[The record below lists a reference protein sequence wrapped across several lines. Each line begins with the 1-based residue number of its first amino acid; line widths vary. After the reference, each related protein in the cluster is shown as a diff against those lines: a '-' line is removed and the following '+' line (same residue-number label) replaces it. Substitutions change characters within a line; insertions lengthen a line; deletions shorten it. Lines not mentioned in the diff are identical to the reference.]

1 MKNRLPIIASIAL
14 AMGVMLGVM
23 LPRENKASNSQGVAE
38 SGVPTVSVPAGSSN
52 FNKLNYV
59 LYLLKSMYVDSIKT
73 DELTEKIIPRVLEEL
88 DPHSTYVPKD
98 EVEMTNSDLEGSF
111 SGIGVQFNI
120 QNDTVMVVDVI
131 AGGPSEKVGIMPGD
145 RIIEV
150 NDSAFVGKELNNN
163 KVLKTLRG
171 EKDTKVKVG
180 IKRNSSKETLYFTI
194 TRGDIPVN
202 SVDIAYS
209 ITPKIGYIKVSR
221 FGANT
226 YNEFV
231 TELTKLKKQGC
242 EEFMIDL
249 RYNSGGYLHAAI
261 KMINEF
267 LEKDQLIVY
276 TEGRSYPRED
286 ALANGKG
293 MFKNNRICVLIN
305 EWSAS
310 ASEIFAGAIQDQ
322 DRGTIIGRRSFGKGL
337 VQQQVPIFDG
347 SEVRITIA
355 HYYTPSGRSIQKPYE
370 GGNLEEYEKDILNRY
385 EHGEFFSSDSI
396 AAGDSIKYYTREGR
410 IVYGGGGIMPDYFVP
425 QDTTGHTAYYTE
437 VQNKG
442 YTYSFAFQYSDKNRS
457 TLKKFK
463 DYNELC
469 AYLDKE
475 NINLQFYKFAESKGV
490 SPEAKGQAEAADVIN
505 NILKA
510 YICRN
515 ILGESAFY
523 PILNS
528 KDETIIK
535 ALEIMQEQF
544 LKTIEPSVKQ

>member
-1 MKNRLPIIASIAL
+1 MKNRLPIIASL
-14 AMGVMLGVM
+14 AMALGIMLGVM

-38 SGVPTVSVPAGSSN
+38 SGVPTISVPAGSSN

-120 QNDTVMVVDVI
+120 QNDTIMVVDVI
-131 AGGPSEKVGIMPGD
+131 SGGPSEKVGILPGD

-150 NDSAFVGKELNNN
+150 NDSSFVGKDINNN

-171 EKDTKVKVG
+171 PKDTKVNVG

-202 SVDIAYS
+202 SVDIAYA

-267 LEKDQLIVY
+267 LENDQLIVY

-347 SEVRITIA
+347 SEVRLTIA

-396 AAGDSIKYYTREGR
+396 VAGDSIKYYTREGR

-535 ALEIMQEQF
+535 ALEVMQ
-544 LKTIEPSVKQ
+544 

>member
-1 MKNRLPIIASIAL
+1 MKNKYPIIASLAL
-14 AMGVMLGVM
+14 ALGITLGVM
-23 LPRENKASNSQGVAE
+23 LPRENQASNSLNSNTEISNTQ
-38 SGVPTVSVPAGSSN
+38 VSTFPMGSNN
-52 FNKLNYV
+52 FNKLNY
-59 LYLLKSMYVDSIKT
+59 LLFLLKSMYVDSIKT
-73 DELTEKIIPRVLEEL
+73 EELTEKIIPLVLEEL

-98 EVEMTNSDLEGSF
+98 EVEMANDDLEGSF

-120 QNDTVMVVDVI
+120 QNDTIMVVDVI
-131 AGGPSEKVGIMPGD
+131 SGGPSEKVGILPGD

-150 NDSAFVGKELNNN
+150 NDSSFVGKDINNN

-171 EKDTKVKVG
+171 KKDTKVNVG

-202 SVDIAYS
+202 SVDIAYP

-231 TELTKLKKQGC
+231 TELTKLKKMGC

-267 LEKDQLIVY
+267 LEKGELIVY

-286 ALANGKG
+286 AIANGKG
-293 MFKNNRICVLIN
+293 MFKDIKVCVLIN

-322 DRGTIIGRRSFGKGL
+322 DRGIIIGRRSFGKGL
-337 VQQQVPIFDG
+337 VQQQMPLLDG
-347 SEVRITIA
+347 SEVRLTIA

-396 AAGDSIKYYTREGR
+396 VASDSIKYYTKNGR
-410 IVYGGGGIMPDYFVP
+410 VVYGGGGIMPDYFVP
-425 QDTTGHTAYYTE
+425 QDTTSHTPYYTE
-437 VQNKG
+437 AQNKG
-442 YTYSFAFQYSDKNRS
+442 YIYSFAFQYSDKNRS

-469 AYLDKE
+469 NYLDKE
-475 NINLQFYKFAESKGV
+475 NINLQFYKYAESKGLT
-490 SPEAKGQAEAADVIN
+490 SETAGQTECADEIN

-515 ILGESAFY
+515 IIGDKAFY

-528 KDETIIK
+528 RDETIIK
-535 ALEIMQEQF
+535 ALEVMGN
-544 LKTIEPSVKQ
+544 

>member
-1 MKNRLPIIASIAL
+1 MKNKYPIIASLAL
-14 AMGVMLGVM
+14 ALGITLGVM
-23 LPRENKASNSQGVAE
+23 LPRENQASNSHNSNTEISNTQ
-38 SGVPTVSVPAGSSN
+38 VSTFPMGSNN
-52 FNKLNYV
+52 FNKLNY
-59 LYLLKSMYVDSIKT
+59 LLFLLKSMYVDSIKT
-73 DELTEKIIPRVLEEL
+73 EELTEKIIPLVLEEL

-98 EVEMTNSDLEGSF
+98 EVEMANDDLEGSF

-120 QNDTVMVVDVI
+120 QNDTIMVVDVI
-131 AGGPSEKVGIMPGD
+131 SGGPSEKVGILPGD

-150 NDSAFVGKELNNN
+150 NDSSFVGKDINNN

-171 EKDTKVKVG
+171 KKDTKVNVG

-202 SVDIAYS
+202 SVDIAYP

-231 TELTKLKKQGC
+231 TELTKLKKMGC

-267 LEKDQLIVY
+267 LEKGELIVY

-286 ALANGKG
+286 AIANGKG
-293 MFKNNRICVLIN
+293 MFKDIKVCVLIN

-322 DRGTIIGRRSFGKGL
+322 DRGIIIGRRSFGKGL
-337 VQQQVPIFDG
+337 VQQQMPLLDG
-347 SEVRITIA
+347 SEVRLTIA

-396 AAGDSIKYYTREGR
+396 VASDSIKYYTKNGR
-410 IVYGGGGIMPDYFVP
+410 VVYGGGGIMPDYFVP
-425 QDTTGHTAYYTE
+425 QDTTSHTPYYTE
-437 VQNKG
+437 AQNKG
-442 YTYSFAFQYSDKNRS
+442 YIYSFAFQYSDKNRS

-463 DYNELC
+463 EYNQLC
-469 AYLDKE
+469 EYLDKE
-475 NINLQFYKFAESKGV
+475 NINLQFYKFAESKGLT
-490 SPEAKGQAEAADVIN
+490 SETAGQTECADEIN

-515 ILGESAFY
+515 IIGDKAFY

-528 KDETIIK
+528 RDETIIK
-535 ALEIMQEQF
+535 ALEVMGN
-544 LKTIEPSVKQ
+544 

>member
-1 MKNRLPIIASIAL
+1 MKNKYPIIASLAL
-14 AMGVMLGVM
+14 ALGITLGVM
-23 LPRENKASNSQGVAE
+23 LPRENQASNSHNSNTEISNTQ
-38 SGVPTVSVPAGSSN
+38 VSTFPMGSNN
-52 FNKLNYV
+52 FNKLNY
-59 LYLLKSMYVDSIKT
+59 LLFLLKSMYVDSIKT
-73 DELTEKIIPRVLEEL
+73 EELTEKIIPLVLEEL

-98 EVEMTNSDLEGSF
+98 EVEMANDDLEGSF

-120 QNDTVMVVDVI
+120 QNDTIMVVDVI
-131 AGGPSEKVGIMPGD
+131 SGGPSEKVGILPGD

-150 NDSAFVGKELNNN
+150 NDSSFVGKDINNN

-171 EKDTKVKVG
+171 KKDTKVNVG

-202 SVDIAYS
+202 SVDIAYP

-231 TELTKLKKQGC
+231 TELTKLKKMGC

-261 KMINEF
+261 KMINEL
-267 LEKDQLIVY
+267 LEKGELIVY

-286 ALANGKG
+286 AIANGKG
-293 MFKNNRICVLIN
+293 MFKDIKVCVLIN

-322 DRGTIIGRRSFGKGL
+322 DRGIIIGRRSFGKGL
-337 VQQQVPIFDG
+337 VQQQMPLLDG
-347 SEVRITIA
+347 SEVRLTIA

-396 AAGDSIKYYTREGR
+396 VASDSIKYYTKNGR
-410 IVYGGGGIMPDYFVP
+410 VVYGGGGIMPDYFVP
-425 QDTTGHTAYYTE
+425 QDTTSHTPYYTE
-437 VQNKG
+437 AQNKG
-442 YTYSFAFQYSDKNRS
+442 YIYSFAFQYSDKNRS

-463 DYNELC
+463 EYNQLC
-469 AYLDKE
+469 EYLDKE
-475 NINLQFYKFAESKGV
+475 NINLQFYKFAESKGLT
-490 SPEAKGQAEAADVIN
+490 SETAGQTECADEIN

-515 ILGESAFY
+515 IIGDKAFY

-528 KDETIIK
+528 RDETIIK
-535 ALEIMQEQF
+535 ALEIM
-544 LKTIEPSVKQ
+544 IN

>member
-1 MKNRLPIIASIAL
+1 MKNKLPIIASL
-14 AMGVMLGVM
+14 AMAIGIVMGAM
-23 LPRENKASNSQGVAE
+23 LPRENQASNNPNTTNSA
-38 SGVPTVSVPAGSSN
+38 PTVNVPITNGS

-59 LYLLKSMYVDSIKT
+59 LYLIKSMYVDTINT

-98 EVEMTNSDLEGSF
+98 EVEMANSDLEGSF

-145 RIIEV
+145 RIVEV
-150 NDSAFVGKELNNN
+150 NDSVFVGKELNNN

-180 IKRNSSKETLYFTI
+180 IKRSSSAETLHFTI

-202 SVDIAYS
+202 SVDIAYA

-242 EEFMIDL
+242 EEFIIDL

-267 LEKDQLIVY
+267 LEKDELIVY
-276 TEGRSYPRED
+276 TEGRNYSRED
-286 ALANGKG
+286 AVANGKG

-322 DRGTIIGRRSFGKGL
+322 DRGIIIGRRSFGKGL

-355 HYYTPSGRSIQKPYE
+355 HYYTPSGRNIQKPYE
-370 GGNLEEYEKDILNRY
+370 GGNFEEYENDIMNRY
-385 EHGEFFSSDSI
+385 EHGEFFSQDSI
-396 AAGDSIKYYTREGR
+396 AVGDSIMYFTKNGR
-410 IVYGGGGIMPDYFVP
+410 VVYGGGGITPDYFVA

-442 YTYSFAFQYSDKNRS
+442 YTYSFAFQYSDKNRK

-469 AYLDKE
+469 AYLDEE
-475 NINLQFYKFAESKGV
+475 NINLQFYKFVEAKGID
-490 SPEAKGQAEAADVIN
+490 PKIKGQAEAANVIN

-528 KDETIIK
+528 EDETIIK
-535 ALEIMQEQF
+535 ALELMCKREQN
-544 LKTIEPSVKQ
+544 

>member
-1 MKNRLPIIASIAL
+1 MKNRLPIIASLAL
-14 AMGVMLGVM
+14 ALGVVLGVM
-23 LPRENKASNSQGVAE
+23 LPKENQAANSNAPITETQVSL
-38 SGVPTVSVPAGSSN
+38 PTGGNN

-59 LYLLKSMYVDSIKT
+59 LLLLKSMYVDSIKT
-73 DELTEKIIPRVLEEL
+73 DELTEKIIPMVLEEL
-88 DPHSTYVPKD
+88 DPHSTYVPK
-98 EVEMTNSDLEGSF
+98 EEAEMANEELEGSF

-150 NDSAFVGKELNNN
+150 NDSTFVGKNINNN

-171 EKDTKVKVG
+171 EKGTKVNVG
-180 IKRNSSKETLYFTI
+180 IKRNSSAETLYFTI

-202 SVDIAYS
+202 SVDIAYA

-267 LEKDQLIVY
+267 LEKGELIVY

-286 ALANGKG
+286 AIANGKG
-293 MFKNNRICVLIN
+293 MFKNVPVCVLIN

-322 DRGTIIGRRSFGKGL
+322 DRGIIVGRRSFGKGL
-337 VQQQVPIFDG
+337 VQQQVPLFDD
-347 SEVRITIA
+347 SQVRITIA

-370 GGNLEEYEKDILNRY
+370 GGNLEEYEKDLLNRY

-396 AAGDSIKYYTREGR
+396 VAGDSIKYYTKNGR
-410 IVYGGGGIMPDYFVP
+410 VVYGGGGIMPDYFVP
-425 QDTTGHTAYYTE
+425 QDTTGHTPYYTE
-437 VQNKG
+437 AQNKG
-442 YTYSFAFQYSDKNRS
+442 YTYSFAFQYADKNRD

-463 DYNELC
+463 EYTDLC
-469 AYLDKE
+469 DYLDKE
-475 NINLQFYKFAESKGV
+475 NINLQFYKFAESKGLTT
-490 SPEAKGQAEAADVIN
+490 ETAGRDECADVIN

-510 YICRN
+510 YISRN
-515 ILGESAFY
+515 IIGEKAFY

>member
-1 MKNRLPIIASIAL
+1 MKNKLPIIASL
-14 AMGVMLGVM
+14 AMAIGIVMGAM
-23 LPRENKASNSQGVAE
+23 LPRENQASNNLNTTNSA
-38 SGVPTVSVPAGSSN
+38 PTVNVPITNGS

-59 LYLLKSMYVDSIKT
+59 LYLIKSLYVDTINT

-98 EVEMTNSDLEGSF
+98 EVEMANSDLEGSF

-145 RIIEV
+145 RIVEV
-150 NDSAFVGKELNNN
+150 NDSVFVGKELNNN

-180 IKRNSSKETLYFTI
+180 IKRNSSAETLHFTI

-202 SVDIAYS
+202 SVDIAYA

-242 EEFMIDL
+242 EEFIIDL

-267 LEKDQLIVY
+267 LEKDELIVY
-276 TEGRSYPRED
+276 TEGRNYSRED
-286 ALANGKG
+286 AVANGKG

-322 DRGTIIGRRSFGKGL
+322 DRGIIIGRRSFGKGL

-370 GGNLEEYEKDILNRY
+370 GGNFEEYENDIMNRY
-385 EHGEFFSSDSI
+385 EHGEFFSQDSI
-396 AAGDSIKYYTREGR
+396 AVGDSIMYFTKNGR
-410 IVYGGGGIMPDYFVP
+410 VVYGGGGITPDYFVA

-442 YTYSFAFQYSDKNRS
+442 YTYSFAFQYSDKNRK

-469 AYLDKE
+469 AYLDEE
-475 NINLQFYKFAESKGV
+475 NINLQFYKFVEAKGID
-490 SPEAKGQAEAADVIN
+490 PKIKGQAEADNVIN

-528 KDETIIK
+528 EDETIIK
-535 ALEIMQEQF
+535 ALEVMAVP
-544 LKTIEPSVKQ
+544 EPINN

>member
-1 MKNRLPIIASIAL
+1 MKNRLPIIASLAL
-14 AMGVMLGVM
+14 ALGVTLGVM
-23 LPRENKASNSQGVAE
+23 LPKENQAANANAPIAESQVSFPSASN
-38 SGVPTVSVPAGSSN
+38 N

-59 LYLLKSMYVDSIKT
+59 LMLLKSMYVDSIKT
-73 DELTEKIIPRVLEEL
+73 DELTEKIIPMVLEEL
-88 DPHSTYVPKD
+88 DPHSTYVPK
-98 EVEMTNSDLEGSF
+98 EEAEMTNEELEGSF

-150 NDSAFVGKELNNN
+150 NDSTFVGKNINNN

-171 EKDTKVKVG
+171 EKGTKVNVG
-180 IKRNSSKETLYFTI
+180 IKRNSSAETLYFTI

-202 SVDIAYS
+202 SVDIAYAL
-209 ITPKIGYIKVSR
+209 TPKIGYIKVSR

-267 LEKDQLIVY
+267 LEKGELIVY

-286 ALANGKG
+286 AIANGKG
-293 MFKNNRICVLIN
+293 MFKNVPVCVLIN

-322 DRGTIIGRRSFGKGL
+322 DRGTIVGRRSFGKGL
-337 VQQQVPIFDG
+337 VQQQVPLFDD
-347 SEVRITIA
+347 SQVRITIA

-370 GGNLEEYEKDILNRY
+370 GGNLEEYEKDLLNRY
-385 EHGEFFSSDSI
+385 EHGEFFSADSI
-396 AAGDSIKYYTREGR
+396 AATDSIKYYTKNGR
-410 IVYGGGGIMPDYFVP
+410 VVYGGGGIMPDYFVP
-425 QDTTGHTAYYTE
+425 QDTTGHTPYYTE
-437 VQNKG
+437 AQNKG
-442 YTYSFAFQYSDKNRS
+442 YTYSFAFQYSDKNRD

-463 DYNELC
+463 EYTDLC
-469 AYLDKE
+469 DYLDKE
-475 NINLQFYKFAESKGV
+475 NINLQFYKFAESKGLTTET
-490 SPEAKGQAEAADVIN
+490 SGREDCADVIN

-510 YICRN
+510 YISRN
-515 ILGESAFY
+515 IIGEKAFY

>member
-1 MKNRLPIIASIAL
+1 MKNKYPIIASLAL
-14 AMGVMLGVM
+14 ALGITLGVM
-23 LPRENKASNSQGVAE
+23 LPRENQASNSHNSNTEISNTQ
-38 SGVPTVSVPAGSSN
+38 VSTFPMGSNN
-52 FNKLNYV
+52 FNKLNY
-59 LYLLKSMYVDSIKT
+59 LLFLLKSMYVDSIKT
-73 DELTEKIIPRVLEEL
+73 EELTEKIIPLVLEEL

-98 EVEMTNSDLEGSF
+98 EVEMANDDLEGSF

-120 QNDTVMVVDVI
+120 QNDTIMVVDVI
-131 AGGPSEKVGIMPGD
+131 SGGPSEKVGILPGD

-150 NDSAFVGKELNNN
+150 NDSSFVGKDINNN

-171 EKDTKVKVG
+171 KKDTKVNVG
-180 IKRNSSKETLYFTI
+180 IKRSSSKETLYFTI

-202 SVDIAYS
+202 SVDIAYP

-231 TELTKLKKQGC
+231 TELTKLKKMGC

-267 LEKDQLIVY
+267 LEKGELIVY

-286 ALANGKG
+286 AIANGKG
-293 MFKNNRICVLIN
+293 MFKDIKVCVLIN

-322 DRGTIIGRRSFGKGL
+322 DRGVIIGRRSFGKGL
-337 VQQQVPIFDG
+337 VQQQMPLLDG
-347 SEVRITIA
+347 SEVRLTIA

-396 AAGDSIKYYTREGR
+396 VASDSIKYYTKNGR
-410 IVYGGGGIMPDYFVP
+410 VVYGGGGIMPDYFVP
-425 QDTTGHTAYYTE
+425 QDTTSHTPYYTE
-437 VQNKG
+437 AQNKG
-442 YTYSFAFQYSDKNRS
+442 YIYSFAFQYSDKNRS

-469 AYLDKE
+469 NYLDKE
-475 NINLQFYKFAESKGV
+475 NINLQFYKYAESKGLT
-490 SPEAKGQAEAADVIN
+490 SETAGQTECADEIN

-515 ILGESAFY
+515 IIGDKAFY

-528 KDETIIK
+528 RDETIIK
-535 ALEIMQEQF
+535 ALEVMGN
-544 LKTIEPSVKQ
+544 

>member
-1 MKNRLPIIASIAL
+1 MKNRLPIIASL
-14 AMGVMLGVM
+14 AMALGIMLGVM

-120 QNDTVMVVDVI
+120 QNDTIMVVDVI
-131 AGGPSEKVGIMPGD
+131 SGGPSEKVGILPGD

-150 NDSAFVGKELNNN
+150 NDSSFVGKDINNN

-171 EKDTKVKVG
+171 PKDTKVNVG

-202 SVDIAYS
+202 SVDIAYP

-242 EEFMIDL
+242 EQFMIDL

-267 LEKDQLIVY
+267 LEKDELIVY
-276 TEGRSYPRED
+276 TEGRSYARED
-286 ALANGKG
+286 AIANGKG
-293 MFKNNRICVLIN
+293 MFKNMPVCVLIN

-322 DRGTIIGRRSFGKGL
+322 DRGIIVGRRSFGKGL
-337 VQQQVPIFDG
+337 VQQQMPLFDG
-347 SEVRITIA
+347 SEVRLTIA

-396 AAGDSIKYYTREGR
+396 VAGDSIKYYTREGR

-457 TLKKFK
+457 TLKAFK

-535 ALEIMQEQF
+535 ALEVMQ
-544 LKTIEPSVKQ
+544 

>member
-1 MKNRLPIIASIAL
+1 MKNKYPIIASLAL
-14 AMGVMLGVM
+14 ALGITLGVM
-23 LPRENKASNSQGVAE
+23 LPRENQASNSHNSNTEISNTQ
-38 SGVPTVSVPAGSSN
+38 VSTFPMGSNN
-52 FNKLNYV
+52 FNKLNY
-59 LYLLKSMYVDSIKT
+59 LLFLLKSMYVDSIKT
-73 DELTEKIIPRVLEEL
+73 EELTEKIIPLVLEEL

-98 EVEMTNSDLEGSF
+98 EVEMANDDLEGSF

-120 QNDTVMVVDVI
+120 QNDTIMVVDVI
-131 AGGPSEKVGIMPGD
+131 SGGPSEKVGILPGD

-150 NDSAFVGKELNNN
+150 NDSSFVGKDINNN

-171 EKDTKVKVG
+171 KKDTKVNVG

-202 SVDIAYS
+202 SVDIAYP

-231 TELTKLKKQGC
+231 TELTKLKKMGC

-267 LEKDQLIVY
+267 LEKGELIVY

-286 ALANGKG
+286 AIANGKG
-293 MFKNNRICVLIN
+293 MFKDIKVCVLIN

-322 DRGTIIGRRSFGKGL
+322 DRGVIIGRRSFGKGL
-337 VQQQVPIFDG
+337 VQQQMPLLDG
-347 SEVRITIA
+347 SEVRLTIA

-396 AAGDSIKYYTREGR
+396 VASDSIKYYTKNGR
-410 IVYGGGGIMPDYFVP
+410 VVYGGGGIMPDYFVP
-425 QDTTGHTAYYTE
+425 QDTTSHTPYYTE
-437 VQNKG
+437 AQNKG
-442 YTYSFAFQYSDKNRS
+442 YIYSFAFQYSDKNRS

-469 AYLDKE
+469 NYLDKE
-475 NINLQFYKFAESKGV
+475 NINLQFYKYAESKGLT
-490 SPEAKGQAEAADVIN
+490 SETAGQTECADEIN

-515 ILGESAFY
+515 IIGDKAFY
-523 PILNS
+523 LILNS
-528 KDETIIK
+528 RDETIIK
-535 ALEIMQEQF
+535 ALEVMGN
-544 LKTIEPSVKQ
+544 

>member
-1 MKNRLPIIASIAL
+1 MKNKYPIIASLAL
-14 AMGVMLGVM
+14 ALGITLGVM
-23 LPRENKASNSQGVAE
+23 LPRENQASNSHNSNTEISNTQ
-38 SGVPTVSVPAGSSN
+38 VSTFPMGSNN
-52 FNKLNYV
+52 FNKLNY
-59 LYLLKSMYVDSIKT
+59 LLFLLKSMYVDSIKT
-73 DELTEKIIPRVLEEL
+73 EELTEKIIPLVLEEL

-98 EVEMTNSDLEGSF
+98 EVEMANDDLEGSF

-120 QNDTVMVVDVI
+120 QNDTIMVVDVI
-131 AGGPSEKVGIMPGD
+131 SGGPSEKVGILPGD

-150 NDSAFVGKELNNN
+150 NDSSFVGKDINNN

-171 EKDTKVKVG
+171 KKDTKVNVG

-202 SVDIAYS
+202 SVDIAYP

-231 TELTKLKKQGC
+231 TELTKLKKMGC

-267 LEKDQLIVY
+267 LEKGELIVY

-286 ALANGKG
+286 AIANGKG
-293 MFKNNRICVLIN
+293 MFKDIKVCVLIN

-322 DRGTIIGRRSFGKGL
+322 DRGIIIGRRSFGKGL
-337 VQQQVPIFDG
+337 VQQQMPLLDG
-347 SEVRITIA
+347 SEVRLTIA

-396 AAGDSIKYYTREGR
+396 VASDSIKYYTKNGR
-410 IVYGGGGIMPDYFVP
+410 VVYGGGGIMPDYFVP
-425 QDTTGHTAYYTE
+425 QDTTSHTPYYTE
-437 VQNKG
+437 AQNKG
-442 YTYSFAFQYSDKNRS
+442 YIYSFAFQYSDKNRS

-463 DYNELC
+463 EYNQLC
-469 AYLDKE
+469 EYLDKE
-475 NINLQFYKFAESKGV
+475 NINLQFYKFAESKGLT
-490 SPEAKGQAEAADVIN
+490 SETAGQTECADEIN

-515 ILGESAFY
+515 IIGDKAFY

-528 KDETIIK
+528 RDETIIK
-535 ALEIMQEQF
+535 ALEIM
-544 LKTIEPSVKQ
+544 IN

>member
-1 MKNRLPIIASIAL
+1 MKNKLPIIASL
-14 AMGVMLGVM
+14 AMAIGIVMGAM
-23 LPRENKASNSQGVAE
+23 LPRENQASNNPNTTNSA
-38 SGVPTVSVPAGSSN
+38 PTVNVPITNGS

-59 LYLLKSMYVDSIKT
+59 LYLIKSMYVDTINT

-98 EVEMTNSDLEGSF
+98 EVEMANSDLEGSF

-145 RIIEV
+145 RIVEV
-150 NDSAFVGKELNNN
+150 NDSVFVGKELNNN

-180 IKRNSSKETLYFTI
+180 IKRNSSAETLHFTI

-202 SVDIAYS
+202 SVDISYA

-242 EEFMIDL
+242 EEFIIDL

-267 LEKDQLIVY
+267 LEKDELIVY
-276 TEGRSYPRED
+276 TEGRNYSRED
-286 ALANGKG
+286 AVANGKG

-322 DRGTIIGRRSFGKGL
+322 DRGIIIGRRSFGKGL

-370 GGNLEEYEKDILNRY
+370 GGNFEEYENDIMNRY
-385 EHGEFFSSDSI
+385 EHGEFFSQDSI
-396 AAGDSIKYYTREGR
+396 AVGDSIMYFTKNGR
-410 IVYGGGGIMPDYFVP
+410 VVYGGGGITPDYFVA

-442 YTYSFAFQYSDKNRS
+442 YTYSFAFQYSDKNRK

-475 NINLQFYKFAESKGV
+475 NINLQFYKFVEAKGID
-490 SPEAKGQAEAADVIN
+490 PKIKGQAEADNVIN

-528 KDETIIK
+528 EDETIIK
-535 ALEIMQEQF
+535 ALELMCKREQN
-544 LKTIEPSVKQ
+544 

>member
-1 MKNRLPIIASIAL
+1 MKNKYPIIASLAL
-14 AMGVMLGVM
+14 ALGITLGVM
-23 LPRENKASNSQGVAE
+23 LPRENQASNSLNSNTEISNTQ
-38 SGVPTVSVPAGSSN
+38 VSTFPMGSNN
-52 FNKLNYV
+52 FNKLNY
-59 LYLLKSMYVDSIKT
+59 LLFLLKSMYVDSIKT
-73 DELTEKIIPRVLEEL
+73 EELTEKIIPLVLEEL

-98 EVEMTNSDLEGSF
+98 EVEMANDDLEGSF

-120 QNDTVMVVDVI
+120 QNDTIMVVDVI
-131 AGGPSEKVGIMPGD
+131 SGGPSEKVGILPGD

-150 NDSAFVGKELNNN
+150 NDSSFVGKDINNN

-171 EKDTKVKVG
+171 KKDTKVNVG
-180 IKRNSSKETLYFTI
+180 IKRSSSKETLYFTI

-202 SVDIAYS
+202 SVDIAYP

-231 TELTKLKKQGC
+231 TELTKLRKMGC

-267 LEKDQLIVY
+267 LEKGELIVY

-286 ALANGKG
+286 AIANGKG
-293 MFKNNRICVLIN
+293 MFKDIKVCVLIN

-322 DRGTIIGRRSFGKGL
+322 DRGIIIGRRSFGKGL
-337 VQQQVPIFDG
+337 VQQQMPLLDG
-347 SEVRITIA
+347 SEVRLTIA

-396 AAGDSIKYYTREGR
+396 VASDSIKYYTKNGR
-410 IVYGGGGIMPDYFVP
+410 VVYGGGGIMPDYFVP
-425 QDTTGHTAYYTE
+425 QDTTSHTPYYTE
-437 VQNKG
+437 AQNKG
-442 YTYSFAFQYSDKNRS
+442 YIYSFAFQYSDKNRS

-469 AYLDKE
+469 DYLDKE
-475 NINLQFYKFAESKGV
+475 NINLQFYKYAESKGLT
-490 SPEAKGQAEAADVIN
+490 SETAGQTECADEIN

-515 ILGESAFY
+515 IIGDKAFY

-528 KDETIIK
+528 RDETIIK
-535 ALEIMQEQF
+535 ALE
-544 LKTIEPSVKQ
+544 VKWEIR

>member
-14 AMGVMLGVM
+14 ALGVTLGVM
-23 LPRENKASNSQGVAE
+23 LPRENKASNTNAGLSENQIFAAQTAE
-38 SGVPTVSVPAGSSN
+38 AN

-59 LYLLKSMYVDSIKT
+59 LFLLKSMYVDSIKT
-73 DELTEKIIPRVLEEL
+73 GELTEKIIPLVLEEL
-88 DPHSTYVPKD
+88 DPHSTYVPK
-98 EVEMTNSDLEGSF
+98 EEAEAANEELEGSF

-150 NDSAFVGKELNNN
+150 NDSSFVGKDINNN

-171 EKDTKVKVG
+171 EKGTKVNVG
-180 IKRNSSKETLYFTI
+180 IKRNSSAETLYFTI

-202 SVDIAYS
+202 SVDIAYA

-267 LEKDQLIVY
+267 LEKGELIVY

-286 ALANGKG
+286 AIANGKG
-293 MFKNNRICVLIN
+293 MFKDIPVCVLIN

-322 DRGTIIGRRSFGKGL
+322 DRGIIVGRRSFGKGL
-337 VQQQVPIFDG
+337 VQQQVPLFDD
-347 SEVRITIA
+347 SQVRITIA

-370 GGNLEEYEKDILNRY
+370 GGKLEEYEKDLLNRY
-385 EHGEFFSSDSI
+385 EHGEFFSADSI
-396 AAGDSIKYYTREGR
+396 AAGDSIKFYTKEGR
-410 IVYGGGGIMPDYFVP
+410 VVYGGGGIMPDYFVP
-425 QDTTGHTAYYTE
+425 QDTTGHTPYYTE
-437 VQNKG
+437 AQNKG
-442 YTYSFAFQYSDKNRS
+442 YTYSFAFQYADKNRE
-457 TLKKFK
+457 TLKTFK

-469 AYLDKE
+469 AHLDSE
-475 NINLQFYKFAESKGV
+475 NINLQFYKYAEGKGLT
-490 SPEAKGQAEAADVIN
+490 SSTAGQAECADVIN
-505 NILKA
+505 NVLKA
-510 YICRN
+510 YISRN
-515 ILGESAFY
+515 IIGEKAFY

-528 KDETIIK
+528 KDETINR
-535 ALEIMQEQF
+535 ALEVMQ
-544 LKTIEPSVKQ
+544 P

>member
-1 MKNRLPIIASIAL
+1 MKNKYPIIASLAL
-14 AMGVMLGVM
+14 ALGITLGVM
-23 LPRENKASNSQGVAE
+23 LPRENQASNSLNSNTEISNTQ
-38 SGVPTVSVPAGSSN
+38 VSTFPMGSNN
-52 FNKLNYV
+52 FNKLNY
-59 LYLLKSMYVDSIKT
+59 LLFLLKSMYVDSIKT
-73 DELTEKIIPRVLEEL
+73 EELTEKIIPLVLEEL

-98 EVEMTNSDLEGSF
+98 EVEMANDDLEGSF

-120 QNDTVMVVDVI
+120 QNDTIMVVDVI
-131 AGGPSEKVGIMPGD
+131 SGGPSEKVGILPGD

-150 NDSAFVGKELNNN
+150 NDSSFVGKDINNN

-171 EKDTKVKVG
+171 KKDTKVNVG

-202 SVDIAYS
+202 SVDIAYP

-231 TELTKLKKQGC
+231 TELTKLKKMGC

-267 LEKDQLIVY
+267 LEKGELIVY

-286 ALANGKG
+286 AIANGKG
-293 MFKNNRICVLIN
+293 MFKDIKVCVLIN

-322 DRGTIIGRRSFGKGL
+322 DRGIIIGRRSFGKGL
-337 VQQQVPIFDG
+337 VQQQMPLLDG
-347 SEVRITIA
+347 SEVRLTIA

-396 AAGDSIKYYTREGR
+396 VASDSIKYYTKNGR
-410 IVYGGGGIMPDYFVP
+410 VVYGGGGIMPDYFVP
-425 QDTTGHTAYYTE
+425 QDTTSHTPYYTE
-437 VQNKG
+437 AQNKG
-442 YTYSFAFQYSDKNRS
+442 YIYSFAFQYSDKNRS

-463 DYNELC
+463 EYNQLC
-469 AYLDKE
+469 EYLDKE
-475 NINLQFYKFAESKGV
+475 NINLQFYKFAESKGLT
-490 SPEAKGQAEAADVIN
+490 SETAGQTECADEIN

-515 ILGESAFY
+515 IIGDKAFY

-528 KDETIIK
+528 RDETIIK
-535 ALEIMQEQF
+535 ALEI
-544 LKTIEPSVKQ
+544 IRS

>member
-1 MKNRLPIIASIAL
+1 MKNRLPIIASL
-14 AMGVMLGVM
+14 AMALGIMLGVM

-120 QNDTVMVVDVI
+120 QNDTIMVVDVI
-131 AGGPSEKVGIMPGD
+131 SGGPSEKVGILPGD

-150 NDSAFVGKELNNN
+150 NDSSFVGKDINNN

-171 EKDTKVKVG
+171 PKDTKVNVG

-202 SVDIAYS
+202 SVDIAYP

-242 EEFMIDL
+242 EQFMIDL

-267 LEKDQLIVY
+267 LEKDELIVY
-276 TEGRSYPRED
+276 TEGRSYARED
-286 ALANGKG
+286 AIANGKG
-293 MFKNNRICVLIN
+293 MFKNMPVCVLIN

-322 DRGTIIGRRSFGKGL
+322 DRGIIVGRRSFGKGL
-337 VQQQVPIFDG
+337 VQQQMPLFDG
-347 SEVRITIA
+347 SEVRLTIA

-396 AAGDSIKYYTREGR
+396 ATGDSIKYYTREGR
-410 IVYGGGGIMPDYFVP
+410 VVYGGGGIMPDYFVP
-425 QDTTGHTAYYTE
+425 QDTTGHTTYYTE

-457 TLKKFK
+457 TLKAFK

-535 ALEIMQEQF
+535 ALEVMQ
-544 LKTIEPSVKQ
+544 

>member
-1 MKNRLPIIASIAL
+1 MKNKYPIIASLAL
-14 AMGVMLGVM
+14 ALGITLGVM
-23 LPRENKASNSQGVAE
+23 LPRENQASNSHNSNTEISNTQ
-38 SGVPTVSVPAGSSN
+38 VSTFPMGSNN
-52 FNKLNYV
+52 FNKLNY
-59 LYLLKSMYVDSIKT
+59 LLFLLKSMYVDSIKT
-73 DELTEKIIPRVLEEL
+73 EELTEKIIPLVLEEL

-98 EVEMTNSDLEGSF
+98 EVEMANDDLEGSF

-120 QNDTVMVVDVI
+120 QNDTIMVVDVI
-131 AGGPSEKVGIMPGD
+131 SGGPSEKVGILPGD

-150 NDSAFVGKELNNN
+150 NDSSFVGKDINNN

-171 EKDTKVKVG
+171 KKDTKVNVG
-180 IKRNSSKETLYFTI
+180 IKRSSSKETLYFTI

-202 SVDIAYS
+202 SVDIAYP

-231 TELTKLKKQGC
+231 TELTRLKKMGC

-267 LEKDQLIVY
+267 LEKGELIVY

-286 ALANGKG
+286 AIANGKG
-293 MFKNNRICVLIN
+293 MFKDIKVCVLIN

-322 DRGTIIGRRSFGKGL
+322 DRGVIIGRRSFGKGL
-337 VQQQVPIFDG
+337 VQQQMPLLDG
-347 SEVRITIA
+347 SEVRLTIA

-396 AAGDSIKYYTREGR
+396 VASDSIKYYTKNGR
-410 IVYGGGGIMPDYFVP
+410 VVYGGGGIMPDYFVP
-425 QDTTGHTAYYTE
+425 QDTTSHTPYYTE
-437 VQNKG
+437 AQNKG
-442 YTYSFAFQYSDKNRS
+442 YIYSFAFQYSDKNRS

-463 DYNELC
+463 EYNQLC
-469 AYLDKE
+469 EYLDKE
-475 NINLQFYKFAESKGV
+475 NINLQFYKFAESKGLT
-490 SPEAKGQAEAADVIN
+490 SETAGQTECADEIN

-515 ILGESAFY
+515 IIGDKAFY

-528 KDETIIK
+528 RDETITK
-535 ALEIMQEQF
+535 ALEVMGN
-544 LKTIEPSVKQ
+544 

>member
-1 MKNRLPIIASIAL
+1 MKNKLPIIASLAL
-14 AMGVMLGVM
+14 AIGIIMGVM
-23 LPRENKASNSQGVAE
+23 LPRENQASNNPNVNNGEYQSIAI
-38 SGVPTVSVPAGSSN
+38 PTGSNN

-73 DELTEKIIPRVLEEL
+73 DELTEKIIPRILEEL

-98 EVEMTNSDLEGSF
+98 EVEMANSDLEGSF

-131 AGGPSEKVGIMPGD
+131 AGGPSEKIGIMPGD

-150 NDSAFVGKELNNN
+150 NDSVFVGKDINNN

-171 EKDTKVKVG
+171 EKGTKVNVG
-180 IKRNSSKETLYFTI
+180 IKRSSSSETLYFTI

-202 SVDIAYS
+202 SVDIAYP

-242 EEFMIDL
+242 EEFIIDL

-267 LEKDQLIVY
+267 LEKNELIVY

-286 ALANGKG
+286 ALANGNG
-293 MFKNNRICVLIN
+293 MFRKNPICVLIN

-322 DRGTIIGRRSFGKGL
+322 DRGIIVGRRSFGKGL
-337 VQQQVPIFDG
+337 VQQQMPIFDG

-370 GGNLEEYEKDILNRY
+370 GGNIEEYEKDILNRY

-396 AAGDSIKYYTREGR
+396 AAGDSIKYYTKNGR
-410 IVYGGGGIMPDYFVP
+410 VVYGGGGIMPDYFVA
-425 QDTTGHTAYYTE
+425 QDTTGHTPYYTE
-437 VQNKG
+437 ALNKS
-442 YTYSFAFQYSDKNRS
+442 YIYNFAFQYSDKNRS

-469 AYLDKE
+469 DYLDKE
-475 NINLQFYKFAESKGV
+475 NINLQFYKFAETKGLT
-490 SPEAKGQAEAADVIN
+490 SETAGQVEAADIIN
-505 NILKA
+505 NLLKA
-510 YICRN
+510 YISRN
-515 ILGESAFY
+515 IMGESAFY

-535 ALEIMQEQF
+535 ALEVMGATERS
-544 LKTIEPSVKQ
+544 E

>member
-1 MKNRLPIIASIAL
+1 MKNRLPIIASL
-14 AMGVMLGVM
+14 AMALGIMLGVM

-120 QNDTVMVVDVI
+120 QNDTIMVVDVI
-131 AGGPSEKVGIMPGD
+131 SGGPSEKVGILPGD

-150 NDSAFVGKELNNN
+150 NDSSFVGKDINNN

-171 EKDTKVKVG
+171 PKDTKVNVG

-202 SVDIAYS
+202 SVDIAYP

-242 EEFMIDL
+242 EQFMIDL

-267 LEKDQLIVY
+267 LEKDELIVY
-276 TEGRSYPRED
+276 TEGRSYARED
-286 ALANGKG
+286 AIANGKG
-293 MFKNNRICVLIN
+293 MFKNMPVCVLIN

-322 DRGTIIGRRSFGKGL
+322 DRGIIVGRRSFGKGL
-337 VQQQVPIFDG
+337 VQQQMPLFDG
-347 SEVRITIA
+347 SEVRLTIA

-396 AAGDSIKYYTREGR
+396 VAGDSIKYYTRKGR
-410 IVYGGGGIMPDYFVP
+410 VVYGGGGIMPDYFVP

-535 ALEIMQEQF
+535 ALEVMQ
-544 LKTIEPSVKQ
+544 

>member
-1 MKNRLPIIASIAL
+1 MKNKYPIIASLAL
-14 AMGVMLGVM
+14 ALGITLGVM
-23 LPRENKASNSQGVAE
+23 LPRENQASNSHNSNTKISNTQ
-38 SGVPTVSVPAGSSN
+38 VSTFPMGSNN
-52 FNKLNYV
+52 FNKLNY
-59 LYLLKSMYVDSIKT
+59 LLFLLKSMYVDSIKT
-73 DELTEKIIPRVLEEL
+73 EELTEKIIPLVLEEL

-98 EVEMTNSDLEGSF
+98 EVEMANDDLEGSF

-120 QNDTVMVVDVI
+120 QNDTIMVVDVI
-131 AGGPSEKVGIMPGD
+131 SGGPSEKVGILPGD

-150 NDSAFVGKELNNN
+150 NDSSFVGKDINNN

-171 EKDTKVKVG
+171 KKDTKVNVG

-202 SVDIAYS
+202 SVDIAYP

-231 TELTKLKKQGC
+231 TELTRLKKMGC

-267 LEKDQLIVY
+267 LEKGELIVY

-286 ALANGKG
+286 AIANGKG
-293 MFKNNRICVLIN
+293 MFKDIKVCVLIN

-322 DRGTIIGRRSFGKGL
+322 DRGIIIGRRSFGKGL
-337 VQQQVPIFDG
+337 VQQQMPLLDG
-347 SEVRITIA
+347 SEVRLTIA

-396 AAGDSIKYYTREGR
+396 VASDSIKYYTKNGR
-410 IVYGGGGIMPDYFVP
+410 VVYGGGGIMPDYFVP
-425 QDTTGHTAYYTE
+425 QDTTSHTPYYTE
-437 VQNKG
+437 AQNKG
-442 YTYSFAFQYSDKNRS
+442 YIYSFAFQYSDKNRS

-469 AYLDKE
+469 NYLDKE
-475 NINLQFYKFAESKGV
+475 NINLQFYKYAESKGLT
-490 SPEAKGQAEAADVIN
+490 SETAGQTECADEIN

-515 ILGESAFY
+515 IIGDKAFY

-528 KDETIIK
+528 RDETIIK
-535 ALEIMQEQF
+535 ALEIM
-544 LKTIEPSVKQ
+544 IN

>member
-14 AMGVMLGVM
+14 ALGVTLGVM
-23 LPRENKASNSQGVAE
+23 LPRENKASNTNAGLSENQIFAAQTAE
-38 SGVPTVSVPAGSSN
+38 AN

-59 LYLLKSMYVDSIKT
+59 LFLLKSMYVDSIKT
-73 DELTEKIIPRVLEEL
+73 GELTEKIIPLVLEEL
-88 DPHSTYVPKD
+88 DPHSTYVPK
-98 EVEMTNSDLEGSF
+98 EEAEAANEELEGSF

-150 NDSAFVGKELNNN
+150 NDSSFVGKDINNN

-171 EKDTKVKVG
+171 EKNTKVNVG
-180 IKRNSSKETLYFTI
+180 IKRNSSAETLYFTI

-202 SVDIAYS
+202 SVDIAYA

-267 LEKDQLIVY
+267 LEKGELIVY

-286 ALANGKG
+286 AIANGKG
-293 MFKNNRICVLIN
+293 MFKDIPVCVLIN

-322 DRGTIIGRRSFGKGL
+322 DRGIIVGRRSFGKGL
-337 VQQQVPIFDG
+337 VQQQVPLFDD
-347 SEVRITIA
+347 SQVRITIA

-370 GGNLEEYEKDILNRY
+370 GGKLEEYEKDLLNRY
-385 EHGEFFSSDSI
+385 EHGEFFSADSI
-396 AAGDSIKYYTREGR
+396 AAGDSIKYYTKEGR
-410 IVYGGGGIMPDYFVP
+410 VVYGGGGIMPDYFVP
-425 QDTTGHTAYYTE
+425 QDTTGHTPYYTE
-437 VQNKG
+437 AQNKG
-442 YTYSFAFQYSDKNRS
+442 YTYSFAFQYADKNRE

-469 AYLDKE
+469 AHLDSE
-475 NINLQFYKFAESKGV
+475 NINLQFYKYAEGKGLT
-490 SPEAKGQAEAADVIN
+490 SSTAGQAECADVIN
-505 NILKA
+505 NVLKA
-510 YICRN
+510 YISRN
-515 ILGESAFY
+515 IIGEKAFY

-528 KDETIIK
+528 KDETIIR
-535 ALEIMQEQF
+535 ALEVM
-544 LKTIEPSVKQ
+544 VK

>member
-1 MKNRLPIIASIAL
+1 MKNKYPIIASLAL
-14 AMGVMLGVM
+14 VLGITLGVM
-23 LPRENKASNSQGVAE
+23 LPRENQASNSLNSNTEISNTQF
-38 SGVPTVSVPAGSSN
+38 STFPMGSNN
-52 FNKLNYV
+52 FNKLNY
-59 LYLLKSMYVDSIKT
+59 LLFLLKSMYVDSIKT
-73 DELTEKIIPRVLEEL
+73 EELTEKIIPLVLEEL

-98 EVEMTNSDLEGSF
+98 EVEMANDDLEGSF

-120 QNDTVMVVDVI
+120 QNDTIMVVDVI
-131 AGGPSEKVGIMPGD
+131 SGGPSEKVGILPGD

-150 NDSAFVGKELNNN
+150 NDSSFVGKDINNN

-171 EKDTKVKVG
+171 KKDTKVNVG
-180 IKRNSSKETLYFTI
+180 IKRSSSKETLYFTI

-202 SVDIAYS
+202 SVDIAYP

-231 TELTKLKKQGC
+231 TELTKLKKMGC

-267 LEKDQLIVY
+267 LEKGELIVY

-286 ALANGKG
+286 AIANGKG
-293 MFKNNRICVLIN
+293 MFKDIKVCVLIN

-322 DRGTIIGRRSFGKGL
+322 DRGVIIGRRSFGKGL
-337 VQQQVPIFDG
+337 VQQQMPLLDG
-347 SEVRITIA
+347 SEVRLTIA

-396 AAGDSIKYYTREGR
+396 VASDSIKYYTKNGR

-425 QDTTGHTAYYTE
+425 QDTTSHTPYYTE
-437 VQNKG
+437 AQNKG
-442 YTYSFAFQYSDKNRS
+442 YIYSFAFQYSDKNRS

-463 DYNELC
+463 EYNLLC
-469 AYLDKE
+469 EYLDKE
-475 NINLQFYKFAESKGV
+475 NINLQFYKFAESKGLT
-490 SPEAKGQAEAADVIN
+490 SETAGQTECADEIN

-515 ILGESAFY
+515 IIGDKAFY

-528 KDETIIK
+528 RDETITK
-535 ALEIMQEQF
+535 ALEVMIN
-544 LKTIEPSVKQ
+544 

>member
-1 MKNRLPIIASIAL
+1 MKNRLPIIASIAMAL
-14 AMGVMLGVM
+14 GVLLGVM
-23 LPRENKASNSQGVAE
+23 LPRENRASNSQGSHQVNTE
-38 SGVPTVSVPAGSSN
+38 ITLPMGSN
-52 FNKLNYV
+52 GFNKLNY
-59 LYLLKSMYVDSIKT
+59 LLQLVKVMYVDSIKT
-73 DELTEKIIPRVLEEL
+73 DELTEKIIPQILEEL

-98 EVEMTNSDLEGSF
+98 EVEMANDDLEGSF

-120 QNDTVMVVDVI
+120 QNDTIMVVDVI
-131 AGGPSEKVGIMPGD
+131 SGGPSEKVGILPGD

-150 NDSAFVGKELNNN
+150 NDSSFVGKDINNN

-171 EKDTKVKVG
+171 KKDTKVNVG

-202 SVDIAYS
+202 SVDIAYP

-242 EEFMIDL
+242 EQFMIDL

-267 LEKDQLIVY
+267 LEKDELIVY
-276 TEGRSYPRED
+276 TEGRSYARED
-286 ALANGKG
+286 AIANGKG
-293 MFKNNRICVLIN
+293 MFKNMPVCVLIN

-322 DRGTIIGRRSFGKGL
+322 DRGIIVGRRSFGKGL
-337 VQQQVPIFDG
+337 VQQQMPLFDG
-347 SEVRITIA
+347 SEVRLTIA

-370 GGNLEEYEKDILNRY
+370 GGKLEEYEKDILNRY
-385 EHGEFFSSDSI
+385 EHGEFFTSDSI
-396 AAGDSIKYYTREGR
+396 VAGDSIKYYTREGR
-410 IVYGGGGIMPDYFVP
+410 VVYGGGGIMPDYFVP
-425 QDTTGHTAYYTE
+425 QDTTSHTPYYTE
-437 VQNKG
+437 AQNKG
-442 YTYSFAFQYSDKNRS
+442 HIYSFAFQYSDKNRS
-457 TLKKFK
+457 SLKKFK

-469 AYLDKE
+469 DYLDKE
-475 NINLQFYKFAESKGV
+475 NINLQFYKYAESKGLT
-490 SPEAKGQAEAADVIN
+490 SETAGLAEATDEIN
-505 NILKA
+505 NVLKA
-510 YICRN
+510 YISRN
-515 ILGESAFY
+515 IIGDKAFY

-528 KDETIIK
+528 RDETITK
-535 ALEIMQEQF
+535 ALEI
-544 LKTIEPSVKQ
+544 IRN

>member
-1 MKNRLPIIASIAL
+1 MKNKYPIIASLAL
-14 AMGVMLGVM
+14 ALGITLGVM
-23 LPRENKASNSQGVAE
+23 LPRENQASNSLNSNTEISNTQ
-38 SGVPTVSVPAGSSN
+38 VSTFPMGSNN
-52 FNKLNYV
+52 FNKLNY
-59 LYLLKSMYVDSIKT
+59 LLFLLKSMYVDSIKT
-73 DELTEKIIPRVLEEL
+73 EELTEKIIPLVLEEL

-98 EVEMTNSDLEGSF
+98 EVEMANDDLEGSF

-120 QNDTVMVVDVI
+120 QNDTIMVVDVI
-131 AGGPSEKVGIMPGD
+131 SGGPSEKVGILPGD

-150 NDSAFVGKELNNN
+150 NDSSFVGKDINNN

-171 EKDTKVKVG
+171 KKDTKVNVG

-202 SVDIAYS
+202 SVDIAYP

-231 TELTKLKKQGC
+231 TELTKLKKMGC

-267 LEKDQLIVY
+267 LEKGELIVY

-286 ALANGKG
+286 AIANGKG
-293 MFKNNRICVLIN
+293 MFKDIKVCVLIN

-322 DRGTIIGRRSFGKGL
+322 DRGIIIGRRSFGKGL
-337 VQQQVPIFDG
+337 VQQQMPLLDG
-347 SEVRITIA
+347 SEVRLTIA

-396 AAGDSIKYYTREGR
+396 VASDSIKYYTKNGR
-410 IVYGGGGIMPDYFVP
+410 VVYGGGGIMPDYFVP
-425 QDTTGHTAYYTE
+425 QDTTSHTPYYTE
-437 VQNKG
+437 AQNKG
-442 YTYSFAFQYSDKNRS
+442 YIYSFAFQYSDKNRS

-469 AYLDKE
+469 DYLDKE
-475 NINLQFYKFAESKGV
+475 NINLQFYKYAESKGLT
-490 SPEAKGQAEAADVIN
+490 SETAGQTECADEIN

-515 ILGESAFY
+515 IIGDKAFY

-528 KDETIIK
+528 RDETIIK
-535 ALEIMQEQF
+535 ALEVMGN
-544 LKTIEPSVKQ
+544 

>member
-1 MKNRLPIIASIAL
+1 MKNKYPIIASLAL
-14 AMGVMLGVM
+14 ALGITLGVM
-23 LPRENKASNSQGVAE
+23 LPRENQASNSHNSNTEISNTQG
-38 SGVPTVSVPAGSSN
+38 STFPMGSNN
-52 FNKLNYV
+52 FNKLNY
-59 LYLLKSMYVDSIKT
+59 LLFLLKSMYVDSIKT
-73 DELTEKIIPRVLEEL
+73 EELTEKIIPLVLEEL

-98 EVEMTNSDLEGSF
+98 EVEMANDDLEGSF

-120 QNDTVMVVDVI
+120 QNDTIMVVDVI
-131 AGGPSEKVGIMPGD
+131 SGGPSEKVGILPGD

-150 NDSAFVGKELNNN
+150 NDSSFVGKDINNN

-171 EKDTKVKVG
+171 KKDTKVNVG

-202 SVDIAYS
+202 SVDIAYP

-231 TELTKLKKQGC
+231 TELTKLKKMGC

-267 LEKDQLIVY
+267 LEKGELIVY

-286 ALANGKG
+286 AIANGKG
-293 MFKNNRICVLIN
+293 MFKDIKVCVLIN

-322 DRGTIIGRRSFGKGL
+322 DRGIIIGRRSFGKGL
-337 VQQQVPIFDG
+337 VQQQMPLLDG
-347 SEVRITIA
+347 SEVRLTIA

-396 AAGDSIKYYTREGR
+396 VASDSIKYYTKNGR
-410 IVYGGGGIMPDYFVP
+410 VVYGGGGIMPDYFVP
-425 QDTTGHTAYYTE
+425 QDTTSHTPYYTE
-437 VQNKG
+437 AQNKG
-442 YTYSFAFQYSDKNRS
+442 YIYSFAFQYSDKNRS

-469 AYLDKE
+469 NYLDKE
-475 NINLQFYKFAESKGV
+475 NINLQFYKYAESKGLT
-490 SPEAKGQAEAADVIN
+490 SETAGQTECANEIN

-515 ILGESAFY
+515 IIGDKAFY

-528 KDETIIK
+528 RDETIIK
-535 ALEIMQEQF
+535 ALEVMGN
-544 LKTIEPSVKQ
+544 

>member
-1 MKNRLPIIASIAL
+1 MKNRLPIIASLAL
-14 AMGVMLGVM
+14 ALGVTLGVM
-23 LPRENKASNSQGVAE
+23 LPKENQAANANAPIAESQVSFPSASN
-38 SGVPTVSVPAGSSN
+38 N

-59 LYLLKSMYVDSIKT
+59 LMLLKSMYVDSIKT
-73 DELTEKIIPRVLEEL
+73 DELTEKIIPMVLEEL
-88 DPHSTYVPKD
+88 DPHSTYVPK
-98 EVEMTNSDLEGSF
+98 EEAEMANEELEGSF

-150 NDSAFVGKELNNN
+150 NDSTFVGKNINNN

-171 EKDTKVKVG
+171 EKGTKVNVG
-180 IKRNSSKETLYFTI
+180 IKRNSSAETLYFTI

-202 SVDIAYS
+202 SVDIAYAL
-209 ITPKIGYIKVSR
+209 TPKIGYIKVSR

-267 LEKDQLIVY
+267 LEKGELIVY

-286 ALANGKG
+286 AIANGKG
-293 MFKNNRICVLIN
+293 MFKNVPVCVLIN

-322 DRGTIIGRRSFGKGL
+322 DRGTIVGRRSFGKGL
-337 VQQQVPIFDG
+337 VQQQVPLFDD
-347 SEVRITIA
+347 SQVRITIA

-370 GGNLEEYEKDILNRY
+370 GGNLEEYEKDLLNRY
-385 EHGEFFSSDSI
+385 EHGEFFSADSI
-396 AAGDSIKYYTREGR
+396 AATDSIKYYTKNGR
-410 IVYGGGGIMPDYFVP
+410 VVYGGGGIMPDYFVP
-425 QDTTGHTAYYTE
+425 QDTTGHTPYYTE
-437 VQNKG
+437 AQNKG
-442 YTYSFAFQYSDKNRS
+442 YTYSFAFQYSDKNRD

-463 DYNELC
+463 EYTYLC
-469 AYLDKE
+469 DYLDKE
-475 NINLQFYKFAESKGV
+475 NINLQFYKFAESKGLTT
-490 SPEAKGQAEAADVIN
+490 ETAGRDECADVIN

-510 YICRN
+510 YISRN
-515 ILGESAFY
+515 IIGEKAFY

-535 ALEIMQEQF
+535 ALELMC
-544 LKTIEPSVKQ
+544 K

>member
-1 MKNRLPIIASIAL
+1 MKNRLPIIASL
-14 AMGVMLGVM
+14 AMALGIMLGVM
-23 LPRENKASNSQGVAE
+23 LPRENKASNSQGVTE
-38 SGVPTVSVPAGSSN
+38 SGVPTVSLPAGSSN

-120 QNDTVMVVDVI
+120 QNDTIMVVDVI
-131 AGGPSEKVGIMPGD
+131 SGGPSEKVGILPGD

-150 NDSAFVGKELNNN
+150 NDSSFVGKDINNN

-171 EKDTKVKVG
+171 PKDTKVNVG

-202 SVDIAYS
+202 SVDIAYP

-242 EEFMIDL
+242 EQFMIDL

-267 LEKDQLIVY
+267 LEKDELIVY
-276 TEGRSYPRED
+276 TEGRSYARED
-286 ALANGKG
+286 AIANGKG
-293 MFKNNRICVLIN
+293 MFKNMPVCVLIN

-322 DRGTIIGRRSFGKGL
+322 DRGIIVGRRSFGKGL
-337 VQQQVPIFDG
+337 VQQQMPLFDG
-347 SEVRITIA
+347 SEVRLTIA

-396 AAGDSIKYYTREGR
+396 VAGDSIKYYTREGR

-457 TLKKFK
+457 TLKAFK

-490 SPEAKGQAEAADVIN
+490 SSEAKGQAEAADVIN

-528 KDETIIK
+528 KDETINK
-535 ALEIMQEQF
+535 ALEVMQQ
-544 LKTIEPSVKQ
+544 

>member
-1 MKNRLPIIASIAL
+1 MKNKYPIIASLAL
-14 AMGVMLGVM
+14 ALGITLGVM
-23 LPRENKASNSQGVAE
+23 LPRENQASNSHNSNTEISNTQ
-38 SGVPTVSVPAGSSN
+38 VSTFPMGSNN
-52 FNKLNYV
+52 FNKLNY
-59 LYLLKSMYVDSIKT
+59 LLFLLKSMYVDSIKT
-73 DELTEKIIPRVLEEL
+73 EELTEKIIPLVLEEL

-98 EVEMTNSDLEGSF
+98 EVEMANDDLEGSF

-120 QNDTVMVVDVI
+120 QNDTIMVVDVI
-131 AGGPSEKVGIMPGD
+131 SGGPSEKVGILPGD

-150 NDSAFVGKELNNN
+150 NDSSFVGKDINNN

-171 EKDTKVKVG
+171 KKDTKVNVG

-202 SVDIAYS
+202 SVDIAYP

-231 TELTKLKKQGC
+231 TELTKLKKMGC

-267 LEKDQLIVY
+267 LEKGELIVY

-286 ALANGKG
+286 AIANGKG
-293 MFKNNRICVLIN
+293 MFKDIKVCVLIN

-322 DRGTIIGRRSFGKGL
+322 DRGIIIGRRSFGKGL
-337 VQQQVPIFDG
+337 VQQQMPLLDG
-347 SEVRITIA
+347 SEVRLTIA

-396 AAGDSIKYYTREGR
+396 VASDSIKYYTKNGR
-410 IVYGGGGIMPDYFVP
+410 VVYGGGGIMPDYFVP
-425 QDTTGHTAYYTE
+425 QDTTSHTPYYTE
-437 VQNKG
+437 AQNKG
-442 YTYSFAFQYSDKNRS
+442 YIYSFAFQYSDKNRS

-469 AYLDKE
+469 NYLDKE
-475 NINLQFYKFAESKGV
+475 NINLQFYKYAESKGLT
-490 SPEAKGQAEAADVIN
+490 SETAGQTECADEIN

-515 ILGESAFY
+515 IIGDKAFY

-528 KDETIIK
+528 RDETIIK
-535 ALEIMQEQF
+535 ALEIM
-544 LKTIEPSVKQ
+544 IN

>member
-1 MKNRLPIIASIAL
+1 MKNRLPIIASL
-14 AMGVMLGVM
+14 AMALGILLGVM
-23 LPRENKASNSQGVAE
+23 LPRENRASNSQGSNQVNTE
-38 SGVPTVSVPAGSSN
+38 VTLPMGSN
-52 FNKLNYV
+52 GFNKLNY
-59 LYLLKSMYVDSIKT
+59 LLQLVKVMYVDSIKT
-73 DELTEKIIPRVLEEL
+73 DELTEKIIPQILEEL

-98 EVEMTNSDLEGSF
+98 EVEMANDDLEGSF

-120 QNDTVMVVDVI
+120 QNDTIMVVDVI
-131 AGGPSEKVGIMPGD
+131 SGGPSEKVGILPGD

-150 NDSAFVGKELNNN
+150 NDSSFVGKDINNN

-171 EKDTKVKVG
+171 PKDTKVNVG

-202 SVDIAYS
+202 SVDIAYP

-242 EEFMIDL
+242 EQFMIDL

-267 LEKDQLIVY
+267 LEKDELIVY
-276 TEGRSYPRED
+276 TEGRSYARED
-286 ALANGKG
+286 AIANGKG
-293 MFKNNRICVLIN
+293 MFKNMPVCVLIN

-322 DRGTIIGRRSFGKGL
+322 DRGIIVGRRSFGKGL
-337 VQQQVPIFDG
+337 VQQQMPLFDG
-347 SEVRITIA
+347 SEVRLTIA

-370 GGNLEEYEKDILNRY
+370 GGKLEEYEKDILNRY

-396 AAGDSIKYYTREGR
+396 VAGDSIKYYTRKGR
-410 IVYGGGGIMPDYFVP
+410 VVYGGGGIMPDYFVP

-457 TLKKFK
+457 TLKAFK

-535 ALEIMQEQF
+535 ALEVMQ
-544 LKTIEPSVKQ
+544 

>member
-1 MKNRLPIIASIAL
+1 MKNKYPIIASLAL
-14 AMGVMLGVM
+14 ALGITLGVM
-23 LPRENKASNSQGVAE
+23 LPRENQASNSLNSNTEISNTQ
-38 SGVPTVSVPAGSSN
+38 VSTFPMGSNN
-52 FNKLNYV
+52 FNKLNY
-59 LYLLKSMYVDSIKT
+59 LLFLLKSMYVDSIKT
-73 DELTEKIIPRVLEEL
+73 EELTEKIIPLVLEEL

-98 EVEMTNSDLEGSF
+98 EVEMANDDLEGSF

-120 QNDTVMVVDVI
+120 QNDTIMVVDVI
-131 AGGPSEKVGIMPGD
+131 SGGPSEKVGILPGD

-150 NDSAFVGKELNNN
+150 NDSSFVGKDINNN

-171 EKDTKVKVG
+171 KKDTKVNVG

-202 SVDIAYS
+202 SVDIAYP

-231 TELTKLKKQGC
+231 TELTKLKKMGC

-267 LEKDQLIVY
+267 LEKGELIVY

-286 ALANGKG
+286 AIANGKG
-293 MFKNNRICVLIN
+293 MFKDIKVCVLIN

-322 DRGTIIGRRSFGKGL
+322 DRGIIIGRRSFGKGL
-337 VQQQVPIFDG
+337 VQQQMPLLDG
-347 SEVRITIA
+347 SEVRLTIA

-396 AAGDSIKYYTREGR
+396 VASDSIKYYTKNGR
-410 IVYGGGGIMPDYFVP
+410 VVYGGGGIMPDYFVP
-425 QDTTGHTAYYTE
+425 QDTTSHTPYYTE
-437 VQNKG
+437 AQNKG
-442 YTYSFAFQYSDKNRS
+442 YIYSFAFQYSDKNRS

-469 AYLDKE
+469 NYLDKE
-475 NINLQFYKFAESKGV
+475 NINLQFYKYAESKGLT
-490 SPEAKGQAEAADVIN
+490 SETAGQTECADEIN

-515 ILGESAFY
+515 IIGDKAFY

-528 KDETIIK
+528 RDETIIK
-535 ALEIMQEQF
+535 ALEIM
-544 LKTIEPSVKQ
+544 IN

>member
-1 MKNRLPIIASIAL
+1 MKNRLPIIASMAL
-14 AMGVMLGVM
+14 ALGVVLGVM
-23 LPRENKASNSQGVAE
+23 LPKENKAANANTPMTESQVSIPT
-38 SGVPTVSVPAGSSN
+38 SGNN

-59 LYLLKSMYVDSIKT
+59 LLLLKSMYVDSIKT
-73 DELTEKIIPRVLEEL
+73 DELTEKIIPLVLEEL
-88 DPHSTYVPKD
+88 DPHSTYVPK
-98 EVEMTNSDLEGSF
+98 EEAEMANEELEGSF

-150 NDSAFVGKELNNN
+150 NDSSFVGKDINNN

-171 EKDTKVKVG
+171 EKNTKVNVG
-180 IKRNSSKETLYFTI
+180 IKRNSSAETLYFTI

-202 SVDIAYS
+202 SVDIAYA

-267 LEKDQLIVY
+267 LEKGELIVY

-286 ALANGKG
+286 AIANGKG
-293 MFKNNRICVLIN
+293 MFKDIPVCVLIN

-322 DRGTIIGRRSFGKGL
+322 DRGIIVGRRSFGKGL
-337 VQQQVPIFDG
+337 VQQQVPLFDD
-347 SEVRITIA
+347 SQVRITIA

-370 GGNLEEYEKDILNRY
+370 GGKLEEYEKDLLNRY
-385 EHGEFFSSDSI
+385 EHGEFFSADSI
-396 AAGDSIKYYTREGR
+396 AAGDSIKYYTKEGR
-410 IVYGGGGIMPDYFVP
+410 VVYGGGGIMPDYFVP
-425 QDTTGHTAYYTE
+425 QDTTGHTPYYTE
-437 VQNKG
+437 AQNKG
-442 YTYSFAFQYSDKNRS
+442 YTYSFAFQYADKNRE

-469 AYLDKE
+469 AHLDSE
-475 NINLQFYKFAESKGV
+475 NINLQFFKYAEGKGLT
-490 SPEAKGQAEAADVIN
+490 SSTAGQAECADVIN
-505 NILKA
+505 NVLKA
-510 YICRN
+510 YISRN
-515 ILGESAFY
+515 IIGEKAFY

-528 KDETIIK
+528 KDETINR
-535 ALEIMQEQF
+535 ALEVM
-544 LKTIEPSVKQ
+544 VK

>member
-14 AMGVMLGVM
+14 ALGIVLGVM
-23 LPRENKASNSQGVAE
+23 LPKENKASNTNASLSENQIFAAQTAE
-38 SGVPTVSVPAGSSN
+38 AN

-59 LYLLKSMYVDSIKT
+59 LFLLKSMYVDSIKT
-73 DELTEKIIPRVLEEL
+73 GELTEKIIPLVLEEL
-88 DPHSTYVPKD
+88 DPHSTYVPK
-98 EVEMTNSDLEGSF
+98 EEAEMANEELEGSF

-150 NDSAFVGKELNNN
+150 NDSSFVGKGINNN

-171 EKDTKVKVG
+171 EKGTNVKVG
-180 IKRNSSKETLYFTI
+180 IKRNSSAETLYFTI

-202 SVDIAYS
+202 SVDIAYT

-242 EEFMIDL
+242 EQFMIDL

-267 LEKDQLIVY
+267 LEKGELIVY

-286 ALANGKG
+286 AIANGKG
-293 MFKNNRICVLIN
+293 MFKDIPVCVLIN

-322 DRGTIIGRRSFGKGL
+322 DRGIIVGRRSFGKGL
-337 VQQQVPIFDG
+337 VQQQVPLFDD
-347 SEVRITIA
+347 SQVRITIA

-370 GGNLEEYEKDILNRY
+370 GGKLEEYEKDLLNRY
-385 EHGEFFSSDSI
+385 EHGEFFSADSI
-396 AAGDSIKYYTREGR
+396 VAGDSIKYYTKEGR
-410 IVYGGGGIMPDYFVP
+410 VVYGGGGIMPDYFVP
-425 QDTTGHTAYYTE
+425 QDTTGHTPYYTE
-437 VQNKG
+437 AQNKG
-442 YTYSFAFQYSDKNRS
+442 YTYSFAFQYADKNRE
-457 TLKKFK
+457 TLKTFN

-469 AYLDKE
+469 AYLDSE
-475 NINLQFYKFAESKGV
+475 NINLQFVKYAEGKGLT
-490 SPEAKGQAEAADVIN
+490 SSTAGQAECADVIN
-505 NILKA
+505 NVLKA
-510 YICRN
+510 YISRN
-515 ILGESAFY
+515 IIGEKAFY

-528 KDETIIK
+528 KDETIIR
-535 ALEIMQEQF
+535 ALEVMQQ
-544 LKTIEPSVKQ
+544 

>member
-1 MKNRLPIIASIAL
+1 MKNRLPIIASL
-14 AMGVMLGVM
+14 AMALGIMLGVM

-38 SGVPTVSVPAGSSN
+38 SGVPTVCVPAGSSN

-120 QNDTVMVVDVI
+120 QNDTIMVVDVI
-131 AGGPSEKVGIMPGD
+131 SGGPSEKVGILPGD

-150 NDSAFVGKELNNN
+150 NDSSFVGKDINNN

-171 EKDTKVKVG
+171 PKDTKVNVG

-202 SVDIAYS
+202 SVDIAYP

-242 EEFMIDL
+242 EQFMIDL

-267 LEKDQLIVY
+267 LEKDELIVY
-276 TEGRSYPRED
+276 TEGRSYARED
-286 ALANGKG
+286 AIANGKG
-293 MFKNNRICVLIN
+293 MFKNMPVCVLIN

-322 DRGTIIGRRSFGKGL
+322 DRGIIVGRRSFGKGL
-337 VQQQVPIFDG
+337 VQQQMPLFDG
-347 SEVRITIA
+347 SEVRLTIA

-396 AAGDSIKYYTREGR
+396 VAGDSIKYYTREGR
-410 IVYGGGGIMPDYFVP
+410 VVYGGGGIMPDYFVP
-425 QDTTGHTAYYTE
+425 QDTTGHTPYYTE
-437 VQNKG
+437 AQNKG
-442 YTYSFAFQYSDKNRS
+442 YTYSFAFQYSDKNRN

-463 DYNELC
+463 DYNDLC

-475 NINLQFYKFAESKGV
+475 NINLQFYKYAESKGLT
-490 SPEAKGQAEAADVIN
+490 SETAGQVEAADLIN

-535 ALEIMQEQF
+535 ALEVMQ
-544 LKTIEPSVKQ
+544 

>member
-1 MKNRLPIIASIAL
+1 MKNKYPIIASLAL
-14 AMGVMLGVM
+14 ALGITLGVM
-23 LPRENKASNSQGVAE
+23 LPRENQASNSLNSNTEISNTQ
-38 SGVPTVSVPAGSSN
+38 VSTFPMGSNN
-52 FNKLNYV
+52 FNKLNY
-59 LYLLKSMYVDSIKT
+59 LLFLLKSMYVDSIKT
-73 DELTEKIIPRVLEEL
+73 EELTEKIIPLVLEEL

-98 EVEMTNSDLEGSF
+98 EVEMANDDLEGSF

-120 QNDTVMVVDVI
+120 QNDTIMVVDVI
-131 AGGPSEKVGIMPGD
+131 SGGPSEKVGILPGD

-150 NDSAFVGKELNNN
+150 NDSSFVGKDINNN

-171 EKDTKVKVG
+171 KKDTKVNVG
-180 IKRNSSKETLYFTI
+180 IKRSSSKETLYFTI

-202 SVDIAYS
+202 SVDIAYP

-231 TELTKLKKQGC
+231 TELTKLKKMGC

-267 LEKDQLIVY
+267 LEKGELIVY

-286 ALANGKG
+286 AIANGKG
-293 MFKNNRICVLIN
+293 MFKDIKVYVLIN

-322 DRGTIIGRRSFGKGL
+322 DRGVIIGRRSFGKGL
-337 VQQQVPIFDG
+337 VQQQMPLLDG
-347 SEVRITIA
+347 SEVRLTIA

-396 AAGDSIKYYTREGR
+396 VASDSIKYYTKNGR
-410 IVYGGGGIMPDYFVP
+410 VVYGGGGIMPDYFVP
-425 QDTTGHTAYYTE
+425 QDTTSHTPYYTE
-437 VQNKG
+437 AQNKG
-442 YTYSFAFQYSDKNRS
+442 YIYSFAFQYSDKNRS

-469 AYLDKE
+469 DYLDKE
-475 NINLQFYKFAESKGV
+475 NINLQFYKYAESKGLT
-490 SPEAKGQAEAADVIN
+490 SETAGQTECADEIN

-515 ILGESAFY
+515 IIGDKAFY

-528 KDETIIK
+528 RDETITK
-535 ALEIMQEQF
+535 ALEVMIN
-544 LKTIEPSVKQ
+544 

>member
-1 MKNRLPIIASIAL
+1 MKNKYPIIASLAL
-14 AMGVMLGVM
+14 ALGITLGVM
-23 LPRENKASNSQGVAE
+23 LPRENQASNSHNSNTEISNTQ
-38 SGVPTVSVPAGSSN
+38 VSTFPMGSNN
-52 FNKLNYV
+52 FNKLNY
-59 LYLLKSMYVDSIKT
+59 LLFLLKSMYVDSIKT
-73 DELTEKIIPRVLEEL
+73 EELTEKIIPLVLEEL

-98 EVEMTNSDLEGSF
+98 EVEMANDDLEGSF

-120 QNDTVMVVDVI
+120 QNDTIMVVDVI
-131 AGGPSEKVGIMPGD
+131 SGGPSEKVGILPGD

-150 NDSAFVGKELNNN
+150 NDSSFVGKDINNN

-171 EKDTKVKVG
+171 KKDTKVNVG

-202 SVDIAYS
+202 SVDIAYP

-231 TELTKLKKQGC
+231 TELTKLKKMGC

-267 LEKDQLIVY
+267 LEKGELIVY

-286 ALANGKG
+286 AIANGKG
-293 MFKNNRICVLIN
+293 MFKDIKVCVLIN

-322 DRGTIIGRRSFGKGL
+322 DRGIIIGRRSFGKGL
-337 VQQQVPIFDG
+337 VQQQMPLLDG
-347 SEVRITIA
+347 SEVRLTIA

-396 AAGDSIKYYTREGR
+396 VASDSIKYYTKNGR
-410 IVYGGGGIMPDYFVP
+410 VVYGGGGIMPDYFVP
-425 QDTTGHTAYYTE
+425 QDTTSHTPYYTE
-437 VQNKG
+437 AQNKG
-442 YTYSFAFQYSDKNRS
+442 YIYSFAFQYSDKNRS

-463 DYNELC
+463 DYNQLC
-469 AYLDKE
+469 EYLDKE
-475 NINLQFYKFAESKGV
+475 NINLQFYKFAESKGLT
-490 SPEAKGQAEAADVIN
+490 SETAGQTECADEIN

-515 ILGESAFY
+515 IIGDKAFY

-528 KDETIIK
+528 RDETIIK
-535 ALEIMQEQF
+535 ALEVMGN
-544 LKTIEPSVKQ
+544 

>member
-1 MKNRLPIIASIAL
+1 MKNKLPIIASL
-14 AMGVMLGVM
+14 AMAIGIVMGAM
-23 LPRENKASNSQGVAE
+23 LPRENQASNNPNTTNSA
-38 SGVPTVSVPAGSSN
+38 PTVNVPITNGS

-59 LYLLKSMYVDSIKT
+59 LYLIKSMYVDTINT

-98 EVEMTNSDLEGSF
+98 EVEMANSDLEGSF

-145 RIIEV
+145 RIVEV
-150 NDSAFVGKELNNN
+150 NDSVFVGKELNNN

-180 IKRNSSKETLYFTI
+180 IKRNSSAETLHFTI

-202 SVDIAYS
+202 SVDIAYA

-242 EEFMIDL
+242 EEFIIDL

-267 LEKDQLIVY
+267 LEKDELIVY
-276 TEGRSYPRED
+276 TEGRNYSRED
-286 ALANGKG
+286 AVANGKG

-322 DRGTIIGRRSFGKGL
+322 DRGIIIGRRSFGKGL

-370 GGNLEEYEKDILNRY
+370 GGNFEEYENDIMNRY
-385 EHGEFFSSDSI
+385 EHGEFFSQDSI
-396 AAGDSIKYYTREGR
+396 AVGDSIMYFTKNGR
-410 IVYGGGGIMPDYFVP
+410 VVYGGGGITPDYFVA

-442 YTYSFAFQYSDKNRS
+442 YTYSFAFQYSDKNRK

-469 AYLDKE
+469 AYLDEE
-475 NINLQFYKFAESKGV
+475 NINLQFYKFVEAKGID
-490 SPEAKGQAEAADVIN
+490 PKIKGQAEAANVIN

-528 KDETIIK
+528 EDETIIK
-535 ALEIMQEQF
+535 ALEVMGGN
-544 LKTIEPSVKQ
+544 